1 MNSVSQSQNQPI
13 VITAL
18 LLLTLLACGP
28 ADRLREFNR
37 QRQAL
42 ATGAAILD
50 ENNDLV
56 AEAYRK
62 MQRLPGYRLESR
74 SIVQDS
80 TGNRTLQLVVSEI
93 DTQGNRHVLTQAGD
107 GGQQEHYLVGDHTY
121 MFEPQYDG
129 WVEASAA
136 GPIAAQPTGEALLTG
151 PGSAG
156 SVVQLL
162 TEFAT
167 VPVKSG
173 REKLDDRAATRYKL
187 QYIVPE
193 IAKAFGQDAAEIDLR
208 GTLWVDDATGALL
221 KSEILLYEGSTS
233 LPAQEYLLEVS
244 EIGLI
249 EPIAVPT
256 PVVDPVAIAA
266 ATATAEAW
274 TVLNAELDFRGEL
287 IRFELIPV
295 EVRQVPSSS
304 PRSAAMHLVLR
315 QLPPR
320 IFSESE
326 REPFLVQL
334 REQLSLSIPERNL
347 IITSS
352 GFQPASE
359 DAQNQTLDVDY
370 FFNADLETFGYIELI
385 FSQPGNPYF
394 VPVPVEREPGP
405 DVLDEQ

>member
-1 MNSVSQSQNQPI
+1 MNSVSQPQNQPI
-13 VITAL
+13 VVTVL
-18 LLLTLLACGP
+18 LLLILACSP

-37 QRQAL
+37 QRQSL
-42 ATGAAILD
+42 ATGAAMLD

-56 AEAYRK
+56 TEAYRK

-80 TGNRTLQLVVSEI
+80 TGNRTLQLVVSEV
-93 DTQGNRHVLTQAGD
+93 DAQGNRHVLTQTGD

-121 MFEPQYDG
+121 VFEPQYDG
-129 WVEASAA
+129 WIEANTA
-136 GPIAAQPTGEALLTG
+136 GPTTTQPTGETLLTG
-151 PGSAG
+151 PDSVG

-173 REKLDDRAATRYKL
+173 REKLNDRAATRYKL

-193 IAKAFGQDAAEIDLR
+193 IAEAFGQDVTEIDLR
-208 GTLWVDDATGALL
+208 GTLWVDDATGTLL
-221 KSEILLYEGSTS
+221 KSEILLYEGNAS
-233 LPAQEYLLEVS
+233 LPVQEYLLEVS

-249 EPIAVPT
+249 EPIAIPT

-266 ATATAEAW
+266 TTATAEAW

-295 EVRQVPSSS
+295 EVKQVPGSS
-304 PRSAAMHLVLR
+304 PRSAAMYLILR
-315 QLPPR
+315 RLPQR
-320 IFSESE
+320 IFSENE
-326 REPFLVQL
+326 QEPFLVQL
-334 REQLSLSIPERNL
+334 REQLSLSIPEHNL

-352 GFQPASE
+352 GFQPAGE
-359 DAQNQTLDVDY
+359 DAQNQALDVNY
-370 FFNADLETFGYIELI
+370 FFNADLETFGHVELI

-394 VPVPVEREPGP
+394 VPVPVEREQGP
-405 DVLDEQ
+405 NAVD

>member
-1 MNSVSQSQNQPI
+1 MNSVSQSQKQPI
-13 VITAL
+13 VVTAL
-18 LLLTLLACGP
+18 LLLLILACGP

-37 QRQAL
+37 QRQSL

-50 ENNDLV
+50 ENNGLV
-56 AEAYRK
+56 AEAYRQ

-80 TGNRTLQLVVSEI
+80 AGNRTLQVIVSEV
-93 DTQGNRHVLTQAGD
+93 DAQGNRHVMTQAGD

-121 MFEPQYDG
+121 VFEPQYDG
-129 WVEASAA
+129 WIETNTA
-136 GPIAAQPTGEALLTG
+136 GPTAAQPTGEALLTG
-151 PGSAG
+151 PDSVG

-167 VPVKSG
+167 VPAKSG
-173 REKLDDRAATRYKL
+173 REKLDDRATTRYKL

-233 LPAQEYLLEVS
+233 LPVQEYLLEVS

-249 EPIAVPT
+249 EPITVPT

-274 TVLNAELDFRGEL
+274 TVLNAKLEFRGDL
-287 IRFELIPV
+287 IRFELIPL
-295 EVRQVPSSS
+295 EVRQVPGSS
-304 PRSAAMHLVLR
+304 PRSAAIHLSLR

-326 REPFLVQL
+326 QEPFLVQL

-352 GFQPASE
+352 GFQPAGE
-359 DAQNQTLDVDY
+359 DAQNQALDVNY
-370 FFNADLETFGYIELI
+370 FFNADLETFGHVELI

-394 VPVPVEREPGP
+394 VPVPVEREQGP
-405 DVLDEQ
+405 HTVD

>member
-13 VITAL
+13 VLTAL
-18 LLLTLLACGP
+18 LLLILLACGP

-37 QRQAL
+37 QRQAA

-74 SIVQDS
+74 SIIQDG
-80 TGNRTLQLVVSEI
+80 TGNRTVQVVVSEV
-93 DTQGNRHVLTQAGD
+93 DAQGNRHVLTQAGD
-107 GGQQEHYLVGDHTY
+107 GGQQEHYLVDGHTY
-121 MFEPQYDG
+121 VFEAQYDG
-129 WVEASAA
+129 WIEASSA
-136 GPIAAQPTGEALLTG
+136 GSAAAQPAGEALLTG
-151 PGSAG
+151 PGSVG

-167 VPVKSG
+167 VPAKSG
-173 REKLDDRAATRYKL
+173 RETLDDRAATRYKL

-193 IAKAFGQDAAEIDLR
+193 IAEAFGRDAAEIDLR

-221 KSEILLYEGSTS
+221 KSEILLYVDSTS

-244 EIGLI
+244 EIGRI

-256 PVVDPVAIAA
+256 PVVDPAAIVA
-266 ATATAEAW
+266 ATATAEVW
-274 TVLNAELDFRGEL
+274 TVLNAKLDFRGES

-295 EVRQVPSSS
+295 EVRQVPDSS
-304 PRSAAMHLVLR
+304 PRSAAMHITLR
-315 QLPPR
+315 QVPQQ
-320 IFSESE
+320 IFSEGE
-326 REPFLVQL
+326 QEPFLVQL

-352 GFQPASE
+352 GFQPVDE
-359 DAQNQTLDVDY
+359 DAQNQTLEVTY
-370 FFNADLETFGYIELI
+370 FFNADLETFGHVELI

-394 VPVPVEREPGP
+394 VPVPVEREQTPRAV
-405 DVLDEQ
+405 D